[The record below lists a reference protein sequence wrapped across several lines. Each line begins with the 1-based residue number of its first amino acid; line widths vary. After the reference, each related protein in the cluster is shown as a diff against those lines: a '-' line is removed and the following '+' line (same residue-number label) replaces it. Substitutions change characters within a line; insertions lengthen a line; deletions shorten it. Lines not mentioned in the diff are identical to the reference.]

1 MKGWELFH
9 KIIGVLF
16 ILIGVVFYFT
26 PLPGTTLLIII
37 GFIWLVGKNKT
48 IHFTKEILGKKL
60 FKSLK
65 IKWAFEKVKK
75 YIN

>member
-1 MKGWELFH
+1 M
-9 KIIGVLF
+9 
-16 ILIGVVFYFT
+16 VFYFT

-48 IHFTKEILGKKL
+48 IHFIKEVLGKKL

-65 IKWAFEKVKK
+65 IKGAFRKVQK